1 MKNNIVFLPE
11 RATKGSSFQAIEN
24 KLFLRTGCSGKLEI
38 ASKNKLGF
46 LKRKFVTKI
55 VFSCQTRMMLKLFK
69 ENIRIAFGSIRT
81 QLLRTILTVLIIA
94 IGITA
99 LVSILTVVS
108 ALENTISSDFASMGA
123 NTFNI
128 NQYENEVRNNGGQE
142 RKIINPIISYPE
154 AVAFKNK
161 YNYPFTE
168 TSLSFKATSV
178 AEVKFGAIKT
188 DPENSIVGVDEH
200 FMTNSGLETSAGR
213 NFTGFDIDNNAYVC
227 IVGSDF
233 EKGLLKDVNPIDKV
247 ISIRGARFRVIGVLK
262 EKGSTFGNSQDLR
275 ILIPIQVAR
284 SLFTAPNIN
293 YTMSIMVS
301 KKELLDQAIDNATST
316 MRRVRKLSPIKDNN
330 FGVVRSDDLINR
342 ILGITKYLGLASWLI
357 GIITVLGSSI
367 ALMNIMIVSVTER
380 TREIGVRKALGAKKT
395 TIAFQFFIETLLIG
409 QLGGLVGIIFG
420 ILIGFGIA
428 TAMSF
433 VFVIPWGAIMAAFI
447 TSFIVAIVSGLYPAV
462 KAAKLDPIEAL
473 RYE

>member
-1 MKNNIVFLPE
+1 MKIFFLLV
-11 RATKGSSFQAIEN
+11 N
-24 KLFLRTGCSGKLEI
+24 
-38 ASKNKLGF
+38 
-46 LKRKFVTKI
+46 FVTKN
-55 VFSCQTRMMLKLFK
+55 VNSCQMGMMLKLFK
-69 ENIRIAFGSIRT
+69 ENVRIASGSIRT
-81 QLLRTILTVLIIA
+81 QLLRTVLTVMIIA

-128 NQYENEVRNNGGQE
+128 KQYENTVRRQGRDE
-142 RKIINPIISYPE
+142 REIINPIISYPE

-161 YNYPFTE
+161 YNYPLTE
-168 TSLSFKATSV
+168 TSLSFTATAG
-178 AEVKFGAIKT
+178 AEVKYESTKT
-188 DPENSIVGVDEH
+188 DPENSVVGVDEY
-200 FMTNSGLETSAGR
+200 FMTNSGLETSSGR
-213 NFTGFDIDNNAYVC
+213 NFTRFDVDNNAYVC

-233 EKGLLKDVNPIDKV
+233 EKGLFKDINPIDKV
-247 ISIRGARFRVIGVLK
+247 VSIRGAKFRVIGVLK

-293 YTMSIMVS
+293 YTVSVMVN
-301 KKELLDQAIDNATST
+301 KKELLEQALDNATSV

-330 FGVVRSDDLINR
+330 FGIVRSDDLINR
-342 ILGITKYLGLASWLI
+342 ILGITQYLGWASWLI

-395 TIAFQFFIETLLIG
+395 TIAIQFFIETLLIG
-409 QLGGLVGIIFG
+409 QMGGLVGIIFG

-428 TAMSF
+428 TAMDF
-433 VFVIPWGAIMAAFI
+433 AFVIPWGAIMAAFI
-447 TSFIVAIVSGLYPAV
+447 TSFIVAIASGLYPAI
-462 KAAKLDPIEAL
+462 KAAVLDPIEAL